1 MTAEI
6 SDNVIPEVVP
16 QETEASQAVQTPIA
30 PSPQKEN
37 FARLRKKTEQLEQ
50 ELAMEREIRNRM
62 LTMMPVKKEEVDEL
76 DSIGGDEY
84 INKAKIDRLV
94 EKRATQIASDTVKKE
109 TDRIFQEQKNAQF
122 LDRLKRQYS
131 DFDDVV
137 NPETLALLEENNP
150 ELADTIAE
158 LKDPYKIGLQS
169 YSYIKALNLQDSVP
183 NARRAKDADRKI
195 AENSKTITSPQVYE
209 KRPMAQAFQIT
220 DAQKKELYKEMMQ
233 YASQAGY

>member
-6 SDNVIPEVVP
+6 SDNVLPEVVP
-16 QETEASQAVQTPIA
+16 QETEAVVAPVVV

-62 LTMMPVKKEEVDEL
+62 LTMMPAKQEEVDEL

-84 INKAKIDRLV
+84 INKSKIDKLV
-94 EKRATQIASDTVKKE
+94 EKRATKIAQETVKRE
-109 TDRIFQEQKNAQF
+109 TDRMFQEQRNSQF

-131 DFDDVV
+131 DFDDIV

-169 YSYIKALNLQDSVP
+169 YNYIKALNLQSSAPD
-183 NARRAKDADRKI
+183 ARRSKDAQNKI

-233 YASQAGY
+233 YASQSGY